1 MKHNIDLFDSWLERS
16 KCNFPTKLPY
26 AKTQYNPSDT
36 LNNLNTSTVNNSSS
50 NINNN
55 PNNNNI
61 ANRNSTTSLP
71 TSSST
76 DNRFISRF
84 PSTLSIFSRQVAT
97 DVAQQSTNSNLNFNG
112 NATTSHLK
120 RTNTDSNIIN
130 HSLEN
135 INNNTRSPTVV
146 STNRTPTRPLTS
158 SSPAT
163 DATNIRRVEK
173 LDVASMLSRKQAES
187 KSKSKIGPPSEEFI
201 DLTKTSDNELEDF
214 ESGKEDDKLPITQ
227 IDEKNSAA
235 QHRKRNLLSAEL
247 HTIRQSKKRKKED
260 ISRHTDM
267 GSIFDSDEDEELVKI
282 LDNKKNDV
290 LSELEIP
297 SQQASTQL
305 SVTNNN
311 FESSPP
317 TPSVLTSSSDFNELS
332 KVGLIKIANLQ
343 HLYILKTDEVIH
355 ILEKNVKIDESTA
368 LSEDT
373 KRIERTK
380 LKPLLEATRVM
391 CSKIRSE
398 LSDLLSN
405 AKNLYHQPGMK
416 SEGHLLRDVTNI
428 STSII
433 TSTLDNKTPATTH
446 DEELNLK
453 NALNIDKSII
463 SNMFEKSSPKS
474 ARDDVETIQNS
485 SRNPLSQR
493 RYLNEN
499 TLNQSEIVSD
509 RRTKEDEIS
518 DVASKNT
525 KSVIPELAEEL
536 NLSEEVSEN
545 EREDSFGLQTQESD
559 HMTTAEKNEL
569 DEFIVPDS
577 NIEEGEED
585 ISYKAG
591 EDSGEEEELDNA
603 TSEEENRSQNDYDDD
618 LIDNNS
624 EIIPGLHVDLQSD
637 SSIEEIEES
646 ISNNFTLKSPQAEN
660 IEEENDFSDDDKD
673 TVFLTT
679 KDPYKTSSVVMGP
692 PTMNHGKKITN
703 TSLNTKSDN
712 DIYGNWGSD
721 REKDVPQMQDEYDIL
736 MLDDEELNDIIV
748 QDGGGDLGVQFYSQ
762 LENERELIDRT
773 AIDLDNYDMD
783 FDDDMSNS
791 EIKELMVNSRK
802 TTSTDDSSDDN
813 NNNSDKK
820 KGDEPEEDIVEIKN
834 ADPDQYK
841 KFMGKYEWTKEVYTL
856 LKNVFKLPSFRSN
869 QLEAVN
875 AVLSGE
881 DVFVL
886 MPTGGGKSL
895 CYQLPALVK
904 SGSTTGTTIVIS
916 PLISLMQDQVQ
927 HLLNKNIKAA
937 MISSKGSAEERR
949 QTFNLFINGFLDLVY
964 LSPEMISASNQAKN
978 VIRKLYERGMLARFV
993 VDEAH
998 CVSSWGHDFRPDY
1011 KALGLFK
1018 EEYPDIPV
1026 MALTAT
1032 ANEHVRMDIIH
1043 NLNLKNPKFFKQ
1055 SFNRTNLFYEV
1066 VFKNKSHIE
1075 DMANMIRGKYR
1086 NRSGII
1092 YCHSKNSCEQTS
1104 AKLESFGIKCDF
1116 YHAGMDPDSRL
1127 QTQIDWQTDKVQV
1140 ICATIAFGMG
1150 IDKPDV
1156 RFVFHLTIP
1165 RTLEGYYQETGRAG
1179 RDGKHSDCI
1188 MYYSYKDARTL
1199 QNMIQRDKELDRV
1212 NREKHLNKLR
1222 QVVQYC
1228 ENTTDCRRQQVL
1240 QYFNE
1245 EFNRADCKKQCD
1257 NCVKGGGEEAQEV
1270 DVTALTKDIA
1280 NLVKSVQGSKV
1291 TVLQCQ
1297 DAFRGSRTSRIV
1309 SLGLVNNPYHG
1320 KGKDLDKLDIER
1332 IFFRLIHE
1340 RVLQEFSV
1348 MNKAGFATN
1357 YIRLG
1362 PEANKVLLFN
1372 KKIMM
1377 SFSKKGE
1384 RPTSSGSSRPSS
1396 SSSVNDN
1403 LQEYAYVDHGKNNKN
1418 GPASIPVGFANAFTT
1433 ATSVLKTI
1441 NGAPSEE
1448 NYSEEMKVHINQCY
1462 KELIDLREKLMV
1474 NNMYVHASAIA
1485 SNTVLRNLA
1494 ESLPQ
1499 TREEFQRVKGLT
1511 QQQMGNFVY
1520 FREALKA
1527 MKTYRTN
1534 NIKSSLDDVSTDKSP
1549 YFQGLNTSGEDQM
1562 ILSTLRSSQSVT
1574 PSQTRSSKSAKK
1586 TSSSQ
1591 RSNSKFKGKGASWK
1605 RKTVSGSGGGRS
1617 TQSSSQRS
1625 KASKKNVSKPPTIR
1639 AMKM

>member
-1 MKHNIDLFDSWLERS
+1 MRSNTDSSIINRTLEH
-16 KCNFPTKLPY
+16 
-26 AKTQYNPSDT
+26 
-36 LNNLNTSTVNNSSS
+36 
-50 NINNN
+50 INNN
-55 PNNNNI
+55 
-61 ANRNSTTSLP
+61 
-71 TSSST
+71 
-76 DNRFISRF
+76 D
-84 PSTLSIFSRQVAT
+84 
-97 DVAQQSTNSNLNFNG
+97 
-112 NATTSHLK
+112 
-120 RTNTDSNIIN
+120 
-130 HSLEN
+130 
-135 INNNTRSPTVV
+135 NTRSPTLV
-146 STNRTPTRPLTS
+146 SANRTPARTLTS
-158 SSPAT
+158 SSPTVDVA
-163 DATNIRRVEK
+163 NNRRGEK
-173 LDVASMLSRKQAES
+173 LDVATMLSRKQAES
-187 KSKSKIGPPSEEFI
+187 RSKAGPPSEEFI
-201 DLTKTSDNELEDF
+201 DLTKTSDNELDDF
-214 ESGKEDDKLPITQ
+214 DSGKEDEELPITQ
-227 IDEKNSAA
+227 IDENHNAA
-235 QHRKRNLLSAEL
+235 QHRKRNLISTEV
-247 HTIRQSKKRKKED
+247 HTNTQSKKRKKED
-260 ISRHTDM
+260 ISRYTDM

-305 SVTNNN
+305 SEPNNN

-317 TPSVLTSSSDFNELS
+317 KPSVLTTSSDFNELS
-332 KVGLIKIANLQ
+332 KVGLIKISNLQ
-343 HLYILKTDEVIH
+343 HLYILKTDEIIH

-373 KRIERTK
+373 KRIERAK
-380 LKPLLEATRVM
+380 LKPLLETTRIM

-398 LSDLLSN
+398 LSELLSN
-405 AKNLYHQPGMK
+405 AKDLYHQPGVE

-433 TSTLDNKTPATTH
+433 TSTLDTKTQSATH
-446 DEELNLK
+446 KEEVNLK
-453 NALNIDKSII
+453 NAINIDKSII
-463 SNMFEKSSPKS
+463 PNLFEKNSPKL
-474 ARDDVETIQNS
+474 AGDDVIQNS
-485 SRNPLSQR
+485 SRNSISEPR
-493 RYLNEN
+493 CLNEN
-499 TLNQSEIVSD
+499 ILNQSEIVPD
-509 RRTKEDEIS
+509 RRAGENEIS
-518 DVASKNT
+518 EIASKTTTSAIT
-525 KSVIPELAEEL
+525 KLDSAL

-545 EREDSFGLQTQESD
+545 EQEDSFGLQTQESD
-559 HMTTAEKNEL
+559 HMTTEEKNEL
-569 DEFIVPDS
+569 EEFIVPDS
-577 NIEEGEED
+577 NVKEGEED

-591 EDSGEEEELDNA
+591 EDSGVEEELDNG
-603 TSEEENRSQNDYDDD
+603 TSDEEDGSQNDYDDD

-624 EIIPGLHVDLQSD
+624 EIIPELHVDLQSD

-646 ISNNFTLKSPQAEN
+646 ISNNFTLKSPQVEN
-660 IEEENDFSDDDKD
+660 IEENDFSDDDKD
-673 TVFLTT
+673 AVFLTT
-679 KDPYKTSSVVMGP
+679 KDSSRKPPVVMGP
-692 PTMNHGKKITN
+692 PTITSSKKIVN
-703 TSLNTKSDN
+703 SNLNTKSDN
-712 DIYGNWGSD
+712 DIHSNYDVD
-721 REKDVPQMQDEYDIL
+721 REKNAPPMQDQYDIL
-736 MLDDEELNDIIV
+736 MLNDDDLNDIII
-748 QDGGGDLGVQFYSQ
+748 QDGGGDLGVEFYSQ

-802 TTSTDDSSDDN
+802 TTSTDDSSSDN

-820 KGDEPEEDIVEIKN
+820 NGNQPEDDIVEITDAN
-834 ADPDQYK
+834 PEQYK
-841 KFMGKYEWTKEVYTL
+841 KFMGKYEWTKDVYTL

-875 AVLSGE
+875 AILSGE

-904 SGSTTGTTIVIS
+904 SGTTTGTTIVIS

-927 HLLNKNIKAA
+927 HLLNRNIKAA
-937 MISSKGSAEERR
+937 MISSKGSSEERR

-978 VIRKLYERGMLARFV
+978 VIKKLYEKGMLARFV

-1104 AKLESFGIKCDF
+1104 AKLESYGIKCDF

-1199 QNMIQRDKELDRV
+1199 QNMIQRDRELDRV

-1257 NCVKGGGEEAQEV
+1257 NCVKGGGEEGQEV

-1309 SLGLVNNPYHG
+1309 SLGLANNPFHG

-1372 KKIMM
+1372 KRIMM
-1377 SFSKKGE
+1377 TFSKKGE
-1384 RPTSSGSSRPSS
+1384 RPASSGSSRPSS

-1403 LQEYAYVDHGKNNKN
+1403 LQEYAYVDHGNNNKN
-1418 GPASIPVGFANAFTT
+1418 SNASIPVGFANAFTT

-1441 NGAPSEE
+1441 NGDPFED
-1448 NYSEEMKVHINQCY
+1448 NYSEEMRTHINHCY

-1474 NNMYVHASAIA
+1474 NNMYVHASSIA

-1499 TREEFQRVKGLT
+1499 TKEEFQRVKGLT

-1520 FREALKA
+1520 FRDALKA
-1527 MKTYRTN
+1527 MKTYRVN
-1534 NIKSSLDDVSTDKSP
+1534 SVKSSSGDVSTDKSP

-1574 PSQTRSSKSAKK
+1574 PSQTKSSKSAKR
-1586 TSSSQ
+1586 TTASQ

-1625 KASKKNVSKPPTIR
+1625 RASKKNVSKPSTIR